1 MQGKLHMISLLLQMS
16 PIALVIA
23 LILVLRRPPVQAAL
37 AGVTLVFLLWGLG
50 AAAPLSAAVTAAI
63 FTDTGILF
71 LSTACVIVPGL
82 AFVILVERGG
92 APQAIGAWVKDLGWT
107 PPAQVIFIIL
117 GLAPLLESM
126 TGFGVSLIATVPLLM
141 GLFTRQSGM
150 KIALAGMV
158 IMPWGTLGL
167 ATVIGALLAHLPP
180 EALGSHSALV
190 SAPVFLC
197 LAAVALWQAGIRAV
211 LPWFGLIVV
220 AAVFVGVL
228 YFINLLIGPEVS
240 GVLAGLVVACVGLG
254 ISYSKRKTLVRWPS
268 AAWPYLA
275 LLGVIVFSRGLF
287 VLTGWDALWIVKGD
301 HVSWKPLASPG
312 LALLVVT
319 VLMAVRQSTAGG
331 FPWASLLKRAK
342 FPVATIFLFL
352 LLSQVMVNA
361 GFLVEAQRTLQSL
374 SGLSLAPTIALLAG
388 LAGYVTGSNVGGNTL
403 VMPSIAA
410 LSTDHGPWLA
420 AMVNSA
426 AGHGALGSLSILSL
440 ITGLAAATRQEE
452 NNLIR
457 FAFGLVLLNIVIVAI
472 TGVVILHFL

>member
-1 MQGKLHMISLLLQMS
+1 MAPLLLQMS
-16 PIALVIA
+16 PIGLVIA
-23 LILVLRRPPVQAAL
+23 LILIMRRPPVQAAL
-37 AGVTLVFLLWGLG
+37 AGVALVFVLWISG
-50 AAAPLSAAVTAAI
+50 AASPLSAAITTAI
-63 FTDTGILF
+63 FQDTAILF

-82 AFVILVERGG
+82 AFVIFVERGG
-92 APQAIGAWVKDLGWT
+92 APQAIGNWVKELGWT
-107 PPAQVIFIIL
+107 PPAQVIFIVL

-167 ATVIGALLAHLPP
+167 ATVIGSLLADLPP
-180 EALGSHSALV
+180 ETLGSHSALI

-197 LAAVALWQAGIRAV
+197 LAAIALWQAGIRTVA
-211 LPWFGLIVV
+211 PWFGLMLVTALFV
-220 AAVFVGVL
+220 AVL
-228 YFINLLIGPEVS
+228 YGVNLWIGPEVS
-240 GVLAGLVVACVGLG
+240 GVLAGLTVAGVGLG
-254 ISYSKRKTLVRWPS
+254 ISFFQRKKQVRWPS

-275 LLGVIVFSRGLF
+275 LLGVIVASRGLF
-287 VLTGWDALWIVKGD
+287 VFTGWDALWIVKGE

-312 LALLVVT
+312 LALLIVT
-319 VLMAVRQSTAGG
+319 LLMSIMHGATAG
-331 FPWASLLKRAK
+331 FPWRALFNRAK
-342 FPVATIFLFL
+342 FPVGTIFLFL

-361 GFLVEAQRTLQSL
+361 GFVLEAQQTLQSL

-388 LAGYVTGSNVGGNTL
+388 IAGYVTGSNVGGNTL

-410 LSTDHGPWLA
+410 LTTGHGPWLA

-440 ITGLAAATRQEE
+440 ITGLAAANRQEE
-452 NNLIR
+452 HHLIR
-457 FAFGLVLLNIVIVAI
+457 FAFGLVCLNIVVVAAA
-472 TGVVILHFL
+472 GVVLLYFL